1 MRWRLTLAWLVI
13 VFGKTGSPQAT
24 LPPKD
29 EFQFRISVNLVQVDA
44 TVTDSHGVPVPGLAA
59 DDFRILLDGKPQRI
73 VSSSFIE
80 AGKQAPATP
89 PPAVR
94 QPAVSRKL
102 DAAMPSMPAAPLKRE
117 DVRRTI
123 VLFVDDYS
131 MSSETVPRVRAG
143 LHKFVEKQMRP
154 GDLVAIVRASA
165 GLGALQDFTTD
176 RDLLLAAAD
185 LVRWNPIG
193 RGKAGAYQDTP
204 SNPTDD
210 RQQRSSLGRQEAIL
224 RIENAAV
231 ATASSLW
238 RLVRGMSPLP
248 GRKSVVVLADSL
260 PLRTPDEVDPWGTP
274 AVGSG
279 MSSRI
284 LPAMR
289 RVVDES
295 VRAGVVLYAIDTRG
309 LSSLTM
315 GGGSSDWASECLGG
329 GPGTMPGLGARPG
342 CPADSLDR

>member
-1 MRWRLTLAWLVI
+1 
-13 VFGKTGSPQAT
+13 
-24 LPPKD
+24 
-29 EFQFRISVNLVQVDA
+29 
-44 TVTDSHGVPVPGLAA
+44 
-59 DDFRILLDGKPQRI
+59 
-73 VSSSFIE
+73 
-80 AGKQAPATP
+80 
-89 PPAVR
+89 
-94 QPAVSRKL
+94 
-102 DAAMPSMPAAPLKRE
+102 
-117 DVRRTI
+117 
-123 VLFVDDYS
+123 
-131 MSSETVPRVRAG
+131 
-143 LHKFVEKQMRP
+143 
-154 GDLVAIVRASA
+154 
-165 GLGALQDFTTD
+165 
-176 RDLLLAAAD
+176 
-185 LVRWNPIG
+185 
-193 RGKAGAYQDTP
+193 
-204 SNPTDD
+204 
-210 RQQRSSLGRQEAIL
+210 
-224 RIENAAV
+224 
-231 ATASSLW
+231 
-238 RLVRGMSPLP
+238 MSPLP